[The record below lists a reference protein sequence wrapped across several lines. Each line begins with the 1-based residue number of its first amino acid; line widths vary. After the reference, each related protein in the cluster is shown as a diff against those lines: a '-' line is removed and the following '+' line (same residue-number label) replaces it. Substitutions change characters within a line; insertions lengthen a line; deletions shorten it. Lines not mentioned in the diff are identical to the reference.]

1 MKTQFLAILS
11 FGAFAAFG
19 QGRVAYEPWV
29 EGKVQSVQST
39 ANNAAAQVRA
49 LNGVVTGD
57 DFALVVTNYDSVT
70 RMPSLSARY
79 KLQDGSG
86 RYGEVWN
93 ELTRWE
99 WFFGTWW
106 PSNAYTK
113 VQADARFADKA
124 WGQYESGTGYDSP
137 DGRLWV
143 TQPVVMSSGM
153 VYMPHTMESGGAI
166 WVLTANG
173 LAPSVTTNGF
183 FRLSDD
189 TGKPLFEVVKGDKM
203 LVGAFCEGIMASGN
217 VMTLTYAT
225 DSQPTLEGC
234 SDLRLADWK
243 DPTESGCTVEWSG
256 GSGAY
261 VATVTTP
268 PTFTKYF
275 IRGKYEKGSE
285 SYIRNIAPVRIES
298 GIITADGVKIR
309 PKVSGTTV
317 TWEVVK

>member
-29 EGKVQSVQST
+29 EGKVQAVKST
-39 ANNAAAQVRA
+39 ADGAAAQVRA

-57 DFALVVTNYDSVT
+57 DFAIVVTNYDSVM

-93 ELTRWE
+93 ELTRWK

-113 VQADARFADKA
+113 AQADARFADKA

-153 VYMPHTMESGGAI
+153 AYMPHTMESGGAI

-173 LAPSVTTNGF
+173 LAPSVTPNGF

-189 TGKPLFEVVKGDKM
+189 TGKTLFEVVKGDKE
-203 LVGAFCEGIMASGN
+203 LVGAYCSDIK
-217 VMTLTYAT
+217 TQ
-225 DSQPTLEGC
+225 SQPSAPPIVTLEFAVDLPPTVEATVHVEPFRPPRPYDNLPFHSKNQPPRVEGVRRQAQGCTRRPPCRHRSAAQCPARLEGC
-234 SDLRLADWK
+234 
-243 DPTESGCTVEWSG
+243 
-256 GSGAY
+256 
-261 VATVTTP
+261 
-268 PTFTKYF
+268 
-275 IRGKYEKGSE
+275 
-285 SYIRNIAPVRIES
+285 
-298 GIITADGVKIR
+298 TA
-309 PKVSGTTV
+309 
-317 TWEVVK
+317 